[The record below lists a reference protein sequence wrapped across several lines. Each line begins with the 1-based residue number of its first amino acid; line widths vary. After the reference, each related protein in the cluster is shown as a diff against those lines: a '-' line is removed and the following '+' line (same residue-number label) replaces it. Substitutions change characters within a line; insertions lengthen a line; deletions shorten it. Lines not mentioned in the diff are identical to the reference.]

1 MIQQSI
7 NIHKETFGNY
17 QVDNYHTSY
26 SHTPY
31 SMMSEQQKQEW
42 DICINAARIKAKG
55 IYKIGDKF
63 NLLTGSQVTVTGF
76 VEDNKEVIKA
86 HGEPCVVY
94 AINPLWQHSRPVRY
108 SLGEIQPDTHVPAEP
123 IIDIKAIGDE
133 TNEIPQ

>member
-7 NIHKETFGNY
+7 KIHEESFSNY
-17 QVDNYHTSY
+17 QTQNYQNSY

-94 AINPLWQHSRPVRY
+94 AINPLWQNSRQVRY